1 MNIPF
6 SDTKEDTWVRETV
19 FAELE
24 TKESCPPPSF
34 TNSIQ
39 EAAFLRFRV
48 DAILEEWIFSK
59 TGEKIDN

>member
-1 MNIPF
+1 MNVPL
-6 SDTKEDTWVRETV
+6 SNTKEDTWVRETV

-24 TKESCPPPSF
+24 TKESCPLPLF
-34 TNSIQ
+34 TTSLQ

-48 DAILEEWIFSK
+48 DAILEEWIFPK